1 MSQILEEIE
10 KKIDDLLG
18 VAVGAGDIIMNYF
31 HSGFKVSYKSD
42 KSPVTEA
49 DIASDKFISENL
61 QKITPQIFNVSEEG
75 YELNPSAY
83 KSPPDVFWCVDPLDG
98 TKNFINKEN
107 AFTVNIGL
115 VVNKKAV
122 FGILYVPFEDRL
134 YFSTSNGSYKIHK
147 NKKTLMKPV
156 SLMSEIYI
164 VTSARTPHEK
174 LRDLILNVKSGKIHC
189 EYQKVAT
196 SEKFCLVADSK
207 FNIFPCFAGS
217 KEWDTAAGQAIV
229 NSSGGK
235 VFISGGDELIYGKKD
250 FENPHFIAVSN
261 PKKIQPKLL
270 SSILQ
275 TLD

>member
-1 MSQILEEIE
+1 MNRILEEIE
-10 KKIDDLLG
+10 KNLDDLLG
-18 VAVGAGDIIMNYF
+18 VAVGAGDIIMDYF
-31 HSGFKVSYKSD
+31 RSGFKVSYKSD

-61 QKITPQIFNVSEEG
+61 QKITPDIFNVSEEG

-83 KSPPDVFWCVDPLDG
+83 ENPPDVFWCVDPLDG

-107 AFTVNIGL
+107 TFTVNIGL

-147 NKKTLMKPV
+147 NKKTLMKPA
-156 SLMSEIYI
+156 SLMSEINI
-164 VTSARTPHEK
+164 VTSARTPDKK
-174 LRDLILNVKSGKIHC
+174 LSDLMLNVKTAEMHC
-189 EYQKVAT
+189 EYKKIAT

-207 FNIFPCFAGS
+207 FNVFPCFARS

-229 NSSGGK
+229 DSSGGK
-235 VFISGGDELIYGKKD
+235 VFVSGGHELIYGKND
-250 FENPHFIAVSN
+250 FENPHFIAISN

-270 SSILQ
+270 ASILQ

>member
-1 MSQILEEIE
+1 MSFILEGID
-10 KKIDDLLG
+10 KKLDDLLG

-49 DIASDKFISENL
+49 DIAADKFISEKL
-61 QKITPQIFNVSEEG
+61 QKITPDIFNVSEEG

-83 KSPPDVFWCVDPLDG
+83 KNPPDVFWCVDPLDG

-107 AFTVNIGL
+107 TFTVNIGL
-115 VVNKKAV
+115 IVNKKAV

-134 YFSTSNGSYKIHK
+134 YFSTGEGSYKIHK
-147 NKKTLMKPV
+147 NKKTLMKPA
-156 SLMSEIYI
+156 SLMNEINI
-164 VTSARTPHEK
+164 VTSARTPDEK
-174 LRDLILNVKSGKIHC
+174 LSDLMLNVKTGEMRC
-189 EYQKVAT
+189 EYKKIAT

-207 FNIFPCFAGS
+207 FNIFPCFARS

-229 NSSGGK
+229 DASGGK
-235 VFISGGDELIYGKKD
+235 VFISGGHELRYGKND

-261 PKKIQPKLL
+261 PKKIQQKLL